1 MRAAG
6 TPRLTPGIDYAAGGL
21 EPKVKDVGGVI
32 SPSLRDALQRTLP
45 KWSAENWE
53 ALAAQGMTTPTSS
66 GFREALMRLG
76 LKHIDDPEFIS
87 LIPPDGRRKSSRPT
101 P

>member
-1 MRAAG
+1 MPGLAQRPAA
-6 TPRLTPGIDYAAGGL
+6 RGINYNAGGL

-32 SPSLRDALQRTLP
+32 SPSLREVLQRALP
-45 KWSAENWE
+45 QWSADNWE
-53 ALAAQGMTTPTSS
+53 ALTAHGMTTPTTS

-87 LIPPDGRRKSSRPT
+87 LIPPDGRRKNPRAT
-101 P
+101 A